1 MRKRSNRSIIF
12 ALVVIATLLSVC
24 AYAFWYHA
32 NAPLAQRE
40 DKTVYTPLENVKI
53 DAATFNGDIE
63 IQVTSGNQ
71 IEIIYTITAPDGY
84 LSDVTTSTNENKT
97 DNLTTLTAT
106 SLLLSSD
113 STNYK
118 ANLLIKVPNT
128 NKYNLTLTTANGNI
142 IKPQLNDTTVVAT
155 TNKGNIDIKDG
166 GASEIDAMTLNGN
179 INIGLMQNTLFQVAA
194 SVGNGKITHQGIS
207 LDTSTDTATR
217 LMGTTTGGK
226 GNLTLALVSGNGDI
240 TVEYSQ

>member
-12 ALVVIATLLSVC
+12 ALVVIAALLSLC

-32 NAPLAQRE
+32 NAPLARRE
-40 DKTVYTPLENVKI
+40 DKTVYTPMENVEI
-53 DAATFNGDIE
+53 QAATFKGDIE
-63 IQVTSGNQ
+63 VQVTSGSQ
-71 IEIIYTITAPDGY
+71 IEVIYSITAPDGY
-84 LSDVTTSTNENKT
+84 LSDVTTSTNETKT
-97 DNLTTLTAT
+97 DNLTTITAT

-113 STNYK
+113 SSNYM

-128 NKYNLTLTTANGNI
+128 SKYNLTLTTANGDI
-142 IKPQLNDTTVVAT
+142 IKPQLNDNTVVAT

-166 GASEIDAMTLNGN
+166 GANEIDAMTLNGN
-179 INIGLMQNTLFQVAA
+179 INIGLTQDTLFQVAA

-207 LDTSTDTATR
+207 LDTSTDTSTR
-217 LMGTTTGGK
+217 LMGTTVGGE

-240 TVEYSQ
+240 TVEYNP